1 MIPWFFTRD
10 EIQSFANLSLK
21 RKSKKLDELSE
32 MLHKTEHLL
41 KDRIKESR
49 SMANK
54 AARRL
59 ANGDNEAT
67 KDLLNSFS
75 SHIAST
81 QPLLNTYVA
90 RKLEFS
96 LFEIMSIEGFEFP
109 SALLDLRKDINFGLF
124 AVNSMNELER
134 ILMAESDPFEELGID
149 IEDAIPDE
157 EVSA

>member
-10 EIQSFANLSLK
+10 EIQKFSNLSLK
-21 RKSKKLDELSE
+21 KKSKKMTELAE
-32 MLHKTEHLL
+32 TLQKTETLL
-41 KDRIKESR
+41 RDRIKESR
-49 SMANK
+49 HMADK

-59 ANGDNEAT
+59 TNGDHEAS

-81 QPLLNTYVA
+81 QPLMNTYVA
-90 RKLEFS
+90 RKLEYS

-124 AVNSMNELER
+124 AVNSMDELER
-134 ILMAESDPFEELGID
+134 LLMAESDPFEELGID
-149 IEDAIPDE
+149 VEKTISDEDSE
-157 EVSA
+157 

>member
-10 EIQSFANLSLK
+10 EIQSFANLSPK
-21 RKSKKLDELSE
+21 KKSKKLGELSE
-32 MLHKTEHLL
+32 TMFKTESLL
-41 KDRIKESR
+41 KDRIKQSR
-49 SMANK
+49 NMADK

-59 ANGDNEAT
+59 VRGDNEAS

-90 RKLEFS
+90 RKLEYS
-96 LFEIMSIEGFEFP
+96 LFEIMSIDGFEFP

-124 AVNSMNELER
+124 AVNSMDELER

-149 IEDAIPDE
+149 IENAISDE
-157 EVSA
+157 ESA

>member
-21 RKSKKLDELSE
+21 KKSKKLNELSE
-32 MLHKTEHLL
+32 QLQMTENLL
-41 KDRIKESR
+41 RDRIKQSR
-49 SMANK
+49 DMAEK

-59 ANGDNEAT
+59 NRGDHEAS

-81 QPLLNTYVA
+81 QPLMNTYVA

-96 LFEIMSIEGFEFP
+96 LFEIMAIEGFEFP
-109 SALLDLRKDINFGLF
+109 SALLELRNDINFGLF
-124 AVNSMNELER
+124 AVNSMDELER
-134 ILMAESDPFEELGID
+134 LLMAESDPFEQLGID
-149 IEDAIPDE
+149 IEESI
-157 EVSA
+157 VSDDSA